1 MQPAD
6 AGTTVDEIIRG
17 DKKKKDIIFQT
28 NMNVAGEKLREIV
41 AEDGLGIAILVAWQH
56 GLKIGNIPLDLDEAT
71 GNPKDVQAEK
81 ISHDQCPYVYVHVP
95 VRTIRG
101 DIPELVRKG
110 IMNPKADPIW
120 FIYHEDG
127 LVGTFSFQDTD
138 IAKLEL
144 GKKDIAYILDVLAQ
158 QGILIEAN
166 INNRQIQ
173 FKDLAA
179 RKVIEESGE
188 RVYVKAERSIDW
200 NKVRLP
206 AKFDKPRVRSCV
218 HDTLRR
224 KHACSYCSIQA
235 LNPNEVTIHSAYVHA
250 SAGPRKDVLA
260 TVRNYQ
266 LGFTYAPF
274 GDPREVC
281 HFLAWDFP
289 HINDLVM
296 NMDPQTYS
304 FSDLIKLV
312 RVINRD
318 IDDFCKKNKNEK
330 NEVPS
335 STPISGVCNHWA
347 GNTVYHQHYQLFRM
361 PGLPLANASTKT
373 PILASYKQVEVL
385 RFDWQ
390 APSYLI
396 APRTSADSPGR
407 RADDEDVMFVADR
420 VAKEWDALS
429 EGVDKSYGNGIEIA
443 HHTQNIFVSVDGDI
457 LKAIFIPRHRKKLN
471 TSYTRNAI
479 QKSNAGALEMMGYF
493 IIDNEEDFCRLKK
506 MAEEEPAG
514 LKALGDSW
522 LKEIAPD
529 SEVIEE
535 FEERLRTCLSDPVI
549 TYEEQLE
556 EILSKTYEDATHRI
570 WELRASIDAQDER
583 LNDQQRRYLHQVI
596 IDAWLKKY
604 GEQLLP
610 QGTRLMEAQV
620 LAHVKKVGSRLHV
633 SMASQQH
640 C

>member
-17 DKKKKDIIFQT
+17 DEEKKGIIKQT
-28 NMNVAGEKLREIV
+28 NMHVAGEKLREIV
-41 AEDGLGIAILVAWQH
+41 AKEGLGVAILVAWQH
-56 GLKIGNIPLDLDEAT
+56 GLKIGCIPLDLDKVT
-71 GNPKDVQAEK
+71 RKPKDVQAEK

-95 VRTIRG
+95 IRMIRG
-101 DIPELVRKG
+101 DIPELVRRE
-110 IMNPKADPIW
+110 IMNPKADPVW

-138 IAKLEL
+138 IADLKLS
-144 GKKDIAYILDVLAQ
+144 KKDIAYILDALAQ
-158 QGILIEAN
+158 QGVLIEAN

-188 RVYVKAERSIDW
+188 RVYVKAEKSIDW
-200 NKVRLP
+200 EKIMLP
-206 AKFDKPRVRSCV
+206 AKFDKLRVRSCV

-224 KHACSYCSIQA
+224 KHACNYCSIQV
-235 LNPNEVTIHSAYVHA
+235 LNPNEVTVHSAYVHA

-266 LGFTYAPF
+266 FGFTFAPF

-318 IDDFCKKNKNEK
+318 IDDFCEK

-347 GNTVYHQHYQLFRM
+347 GNTLYHQHYQFFRM
-361 PGLPLANASTKT
+361 PGLPLTNARMKT
-373 PILASYKQVEVL
+373 PILASYKQVDVL
-385 RFDWQ
+385 RFDWL

-420 VAKEWDALS
+420 VAKEWDTLS
-429 EGVDKSYGNGIEIA
+429 KGVDKRYGNGIEIA
-443 HHTQNIFVSVDGDI
+443 NHTQNIFVSVDGDI
-457 LKAIFIPRHRKKLN
+457 LKAIFIPRHREKLD
-471 TSYTRNAI
+471 TSDTRNAM
-479 QKSNAGALEMMGYF
+479 QKGNVGALEMMGYF
-493 IIDNEEDFCRLKK
+493 IIDDEEDFRRLGK
-506 MAEEEPAG
+506 MAEEDPAG

-522 LKEIAPD
+522 LTEIAPAPK
-529 SEVIEE
+529 VIEE

-549 TYEEQLE
+549 TYEEQLG
-556 EILSKTYEDATHRI
+556 EILSKTHEDAMHRI
-570 WELRASIDAQDER
+570 WELLASIGKDER
-583 LNDQQRRYLHQVI
+583 LNEQQRRYLRQVI
-596 IDAWLKKY
+596 NDAWLKKY
-604 GEQLLP
+604 GEQLLS

-620 LAHVKKVGSRLHV
+620 LVLVKKVGSRLYV
-633 SMASQQH
+633 FIASQ
-640 C
+640 